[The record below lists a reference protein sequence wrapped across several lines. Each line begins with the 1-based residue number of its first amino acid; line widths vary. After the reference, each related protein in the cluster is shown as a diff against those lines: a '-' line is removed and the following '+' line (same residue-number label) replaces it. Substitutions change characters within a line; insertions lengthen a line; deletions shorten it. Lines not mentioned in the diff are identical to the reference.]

1 MTRIRLDVA
10 VFLAALAVDL
20 LFVAWLLAKPGA
32 LTAILG
38 G

>member
-1 MTRIRLDVA
+1 MKRYRLDVA
-10 VFLAALAVDL
+10 ILLAAALTNAAL
-20 LFVAWLLAKPGA
+20 ILWILAKPGA

>member
-1 MTRIRLDVA
+1 MIRLDVA
-10 VFLAALAVDL
+10 VLLAAALTNACLV
-20 LFVAWLLAKPGA
+20 VWLLTRPGA